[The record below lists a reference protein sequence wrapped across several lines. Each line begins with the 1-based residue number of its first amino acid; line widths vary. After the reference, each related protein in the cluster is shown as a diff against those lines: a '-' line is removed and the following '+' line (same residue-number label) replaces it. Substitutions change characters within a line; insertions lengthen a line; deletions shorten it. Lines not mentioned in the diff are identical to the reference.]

1 MDQDDVRAC
10 HGKPQQAM
18 ILAAGV
24 GSRLDPLTSEIPKP
38 LCPILGKPVMEHIVT
53 LCKEHGFTNLSAN
66 THVMHE
72 KIENYFNSSKEKLG
86 VNFNFVYEKK
96 LTGIAGGV
104 RSCKKYLTDDVILVI
119 MGDALTDIDLT
130 YLYERHI
137 EGKCPVTIAIKEV
150 SDTSQFGVVVTDK
163 NDRVIS
169 FQEKPKPEEAKS
181 NLANTAI
188 YFFNQS
194 VLAEIP
200 SELEAPKV
208 DIATDLFQKL
218 MKKNIP
224 LQGIKINQYWADIG
238 SLQQYLQSINDALLE
253 RVSLKIDTPKANF
266 GWKGNGVI
274 IDPSVKIEG
283 NIYLGENVKIGPNVV
298 ISGLVYIEKNCVIE
312 GNSYISNSMIW
323 AGSHIGKNV
332 KVINSIIGNNCWV
345 SEGTEMISNSV
356 WAPGTKIEKSS
367 KPNVVLM

>member
-1 MDQDDVRAC
+1 MKSKK
-10 HGKPQQAM
+10 HNQAM

-24 GSRLDPLTSEIPKP
+24 GSRLDPLTSELPKP

-66 THVMHE
+66 THVMNE
-72 KIENYFNSSKEKLG
+72 KIESYFNASKERLG
-86 VNFNFVYEKK
+86 VNFSFVYEKE

-104 RSCKKYLTDDVILVI
+104 RSCKKYLTDDVVLVI

-150 SDTSQFGVVVTDK
+150 ADTSQFGVVVTDK
-163 NDRVIS
+163 NNCVIS
-169 FQEKPKPEEAKS
+169 FQEKPKPDEAKS

-194 VLAEIP
+194 ILAEIP
-200 SELEAPKV
+200 LEQEAPKV

-238 SLQQYLQSINDALLE
+238 SLKQYLQSIKDALEGKVL
-253 RVSLKIDTPKANF
+253 LKIDTPKTSF
-266 GWKGNGVI
+266 GWQGNGAV
-274 IDPSVKIEG
+274 IDPSARIEG
-283 NIYLGENVKIGPNVV
+283 KVYLGENVKIGSNV
-298 ISGLVYIEKNCVIE
+298 IINGLVYIEKDCIIE
-312 GNSYISNSMIW
+312 ANSYISNSMLW
-323 AGSHIGKNV
+323 SGSHIGKNV
-332 KVINSIIGNNCWV
+332 KVINSIIGNNCRV
-345 SEGTEMISNSV
+345 SDGTEMISNSV
-356 WAPGTKIEKSS
+356 WAPNLEIKSNS
-367 KPNVVLM
+367 KPSVVFS